1 MEILV
6 NREEWHLFLDI
17 TAKMATKQM
26 DLPMRILYIDHLV
39 FVAMDYNHRDSY
51 RRKNRIADH
60 GSWRSTRRDQ
70 QRQRKMDQNY
80 CAIFEK
86 VCFLSL

>member
-1 MEILV
+1 MV

-60 GSWRSTRRDQ
+60 GSWRSTRRGQ
-70 QRQRKMDQNY
+70 QCQRQRKMDQNY

>member
-1 MEILV
+1 MV

-51 RRKNRIADH
+51 RRKNRMADH
-60 GSWRSTRRDQ
+60 GSCRSTRPDQ

-80 CAIFEK
+80 CAIFKK
-86 VCFLSL
+86 VCFLIL

>member
-1 MEILV
+1 
-6 NREEWHLFLDI
+6 
-17 TAKMATKQM
+17 M

-60 GSWRSTRRDQ
+60 GDQ
-70 QRQRKMDQNY
+70 QDEVNNVNDNAKWTKITVQSSKRY
-80 CAIFEK
+80 VF
-86 VCFLSL
+86 